1 MNINEV
7 VPQKNITITKQRGFH
22 ISKHEEPTIR
32 KQDIDDLFALVS
44 YFSAKVY
51 TYEHLN
57 KLDENGG
64 AVRIILPSVSLDI
77 TLPQLKKDMYSF
89 RFRKVVD
96 MVQSEMHACRLT
108 ETIHPITIPFYVNYI
123 GVRGENDQKAQYITL
138 HFKEDLAH
146 TKINTSEISWRMY
159 LFLKVLEDYK
169 TKNKIEKIPK
179 SVIETYIKELTID
192 LAYMRCIEI
201 DFDEKEYDGINDYP
215 TLEEWFTET
224 GDDYDQY

>member
-7 VPQKNITITKQRGFH
+7 VAQKHIAPLKQKGFH
-22 ISKHEEPTIR
+22 ISKTEEPSIR

-44 YFSAKVY
+44 YFSAKAY

-57 KLDENGG
+57 KTDKQGG

-77 TLPQLKKDMYSF
+77 TLPQLKRDMYSF
-89 RFRKVVD
+89 RLKGLVD
-96 MVQSEMHACRLT
+96 MIQSEMHACRLT
-108 ETIHPITIPFYVNYI
+108 ETINPISIPFYVNYV

-146 TKINTSEISWRMY
+146 TKINTSELSWRMY

-169 TKNKIEKIPK
+169 AKHKTESIPK
-179 SVIETYIKELTID
+179 SVIETYMKELTID
-192 LAYMRCIEI
+192 LAYMKCIEI
-201 DFDEKEYDGINDYP
+201 DIDEKEYDGINEYP
-215 TLEEWFTET
+215 TLDEWFTET

>member
-7 VPQKNITITKQRGFH
+7 VPQKTITITKQRGFH

-32 KQDIDDLFALVS
+32 KKDIDDLFALVS

-57 KLDENGG
+57 KTDKQGG
-64 AVRIILPSVSLDI
+64 AVRIVLPSVSIDI

-96 MVQSEMHACRLT
+96 MVKSDMEARRLT
-108 ETIHPITIPFYVNYI
+108 ETIYPISIPFYVNYV

-146 TKINTSEISWRMY
+146 TKINTSELSWRMY

-201 DFDEKEYDGINDYP
+201 DVDEKEYSGLEDYP
-215 TLEEWFTET
+215 TLSEWFNEDI
-224 GDDYDQY
+224 GDEYED